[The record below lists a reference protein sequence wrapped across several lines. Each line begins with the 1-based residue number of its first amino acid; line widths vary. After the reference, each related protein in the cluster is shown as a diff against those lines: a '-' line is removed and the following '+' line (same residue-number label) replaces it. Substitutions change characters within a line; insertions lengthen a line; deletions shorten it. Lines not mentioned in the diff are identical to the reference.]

1 MFMLKKESYKI
12 LIIDDEIDLTNMAK
26 IQLEL
31 SGFNAEAAFN
41 GEDGIKKVSEFLPDL
56 ILLDIRMPD
65 LNGFQVLKMLKE
77 KPETA
82 KIPVVMFTTCS
93 QKEDKDKA
101 YLLGAIDYLTK
112 PVNLSNL
119 GKQMMNVVEK
129 SRIKD

>member
-1 MFMLKKESYKI
+1 
-12 LIIDDEIDLTNMAK
+12 MAK

-31 SGFNAEAAFN
+31 SGFIVDVAFN
-41 GEDGIKKVSEFLPDL
+41 GTDGIKKVSEFLPDL

-65 LNGFQVLKMLKE
+65 LDGFQVLQKLKE
-77 KPETA
+77 KEETA

-93 QKEDKDKA
+93 QKEDKEKA

-119 GKQMMNVVEK
+119 GKQVMNVIENK
-129 SRIKD
+129 K

>member
-1 MFMLKKESYKI
+1 MKKETYKI
-12 LIIDDEIDLTNMAK
+12 LIIDDEQDLTNMAK

-31 SGFNAEAAFN
+31 SGFTVDVAFN
-41 GEDGIKKVSEFLPDL
+41 GTDGIKKVSEVLPDL

-65 LNGFQVLKMLKE
+65 LDGFQVLQKLKE

-93 QKEDKDKA
+93 QKEDKEKA

-119 GKQMMNVVEK
+119 GKQVMNVIEK
-129 SRIKD
+129 EHGTDTE

>member
-1 MFMLKKESYKI
+1 MLKKESYKI
-12 LIIDDEIDLTNMAK
+12 LIIDDEQDLTNMAK

-31 SGFNAEAAFN
+31 SGFSVDVAFN
-41 GEDGIKKVSEFLPDL
+41 GEEGLKKVMEFLPDL

-65 LNGFQVLKMLKE
+65 LDGFQVLQKLKE
-77 KPETA
+77 KEETA

-93 QKEDKDKA
+93 QKEDKEKA

-119 GKQMMNVVEK
+119 GKQVMNVIEK
-129 SRIKD
+129 KE